1 MIYLPSTFA
10 ASIFSTGFFSYDT
23 NGTELVKINPQIWKM
38 FAVGIGMSFVTI
50 AVWVYLNKKGTPR
63 IFNWARQQSVKV
75 TSDSLPISTETYV
88 ASGALGVPDET
99 VLKEKGMSFPKI
111 FLPIPID
118 GGYGVIVCKL
128 VVVTSWKV
136 LC

>member
-38 FAVGIGMSFVTI
+38 FAVGIGMSFITI

-63 IFNWARQQSVKV
+63 IFNWARQQPVKI
-75 TSDSLPISTETYV
+75 TSDSLATSRETYV
-88 ASGALGVPDET
+88 ASGALGITDET
-99 VLKEKGMSFPKI
+99 VLEKKNSSDKGMSFPKI
-111 FLPIPID
+111 TLPVPID
-118 GGYGVIVCKL
+118 EDMA
-128 VVVTSWKV
+128 
-136 LC
+136 